1 MTEEGDDGLMVSGS
15 SVRAVSVL
23 VSMGSGCT
31 ARAREPCR
39 VDRRAAEDCVEIRLL
54 VGVTWGETVLP
65 RPSFD
70 KIGMLES
77 ESRFFCLFGV
87 SGSSDDR
94 LWGTD
99 GRRETGGVAL
109 LIDVSAYCG
118 VVL

>member
-1 MTEEGDDGLMVSGS
+1 MMEEGDDGLMVSGW
-15 SVRAVSVL
+15 SVRAVSAL
-23 VSMGSGCT
+23 FSIGSGLI
-31 ARAREPCR
+31 ARGREPCW
-39 VDRRAAEDCVEIRLL
+39 VDCRGVEDCEEIKLS
-54 VGVTWGETVLP
+54 VGVTWGETGLP